1 MKNHII
7 DATVTARVLLPSGE
21 LRDVRIL
28 LTPELWQQ
36 IGDSRDALETTSP
49 LAEALHAAAVPHLT
63 DEEEAREAADAPES
77 RTAAPAT
84 QAGM

>member
-28 LTPELWQQ
+28 LTPDLWQQ
-36 IGDSRDALETTSP
+36 IGDSRAALETTSP
-49 LAEALHAAAVPHLT
+49 LAEALHAAALPHLT
-63 DEEEAREAADAPES
+63 DEEEAREAANAPEPHA
-77 RTAAPAT
+77 AAPAPE
-84 QAGM
+84 ARL